1 MVTNVRLGRCKPT
14 WSEPWNTRA
23 IKGNEGIGFTF
34 AQGKE
39 IWLGHPDRLLGVME
53 DFINNTPKPI
63 VPWSR
68 Q

>member
-1 MVTNVRLGRCKPT
+1 LSDASLHGGRT
-14 WSEPWNTRA
+14 WNTRA

-39 IWLGHPDRLLGVME
+39 IWDIQTDCLGD
-53 DFINNTPKPI
+53 DFINTPKPI